1 MFFRVHSSNIMGT
14 SGSIWS
20 TLKTQ
25 TSNRDESSSNVSTRT
40 IKRNDA
46 DSSLGIS
53 YCCFDIL
60 EIFQHGKLTNFLLI
74 TIPFEAS

>member
-14 SGSIWS
+14 SGSILS

-46 DSSLGIS
+46 NSSVGIS
-53 YCCFDIL
+53 YCCFDVLVYLIVFSNS
-60 EIFQHGKLTNFLLI
+60 IKLQ
-74 TIPFEAS
+74 SS